1 MRLAASILCFL
12 SSMLRLCGSA
22 WLALAVR
29 QRHDARTLTFPRVRT
44 PDPRAGAAHSETIF
58 FPDRYRWWP
67 FAMGPPIGTRG
78 NEMRPPIDGTRSHF
92 LSRL

>member
-12 SSMLRLCGSA
+12 SSMLRLCRIA

-44 PDPRAGAAHSETIF
+44 PGPRAGIAHGETIF
-58 FPDRYRWWP
+58 FPDRYRRWP
-67 FAMGPPIGTRG
+67 FAIGPPIGAKG
-78 NEMRPPIDGTRSHF
+78 NEMRPSIDGTRSHF
-92 LSRL
+92 LLRL